1 MKNRYPKRRLG
12 WPAAVGLMLLGSALA
27 LPSLSQAAC
36 TINPTSPTVTAG
48 GSIAWS
54 ATNITGLSGSSSNY
68 TYSWAFSGGNPTPT
82 SSTSRTR
89 TVTYNAAG
97 NSTTS
102 LTVRGSNS
110 TRTSCTRAFTVAPL
124 TLPTLSM
131 ASIAQNEGNSGTSTM
146 TFTVSLSSP
155 APTGGVG
162 FNVATA
168 NGSATAGTDYVAI
181 NNSARTIAAG
191 ASSTTVAVTINGDTA
206 IEPNETFTVNVSGA
220 TKTAN
225 ATAVATGTITNDD
238 QPVAECNPA
247 VNGDHQNCII
257 GEYTG
262 PEVCVACHETE
273 ARNLHKSVHYQQNG
287 PTDFV
292 TNIAGNAGEGPAGK
306 PSGVNAVIGVNTYCG
321 THENSPRFTCAGCHV
336 GKGRFPKTEAELAA
350 LPALGQLEEL
360 ANIDCLTCH
369 QEVYKRFPDWVLPS
383 DPNFVGGESYGFS
396 TLVIDN
402 VCLDAS
408 GLLAD
413 PYKVGT
419 VCVTPSAPPYSVER
433 TGFAGIPNVDSTTLD
448 FQFRPAGAAG
458 SVIPLPAGA
467 PLPGGPM
474 ALTTEQA
481 AKTVHA
487 TTRRSCLNC
496 HAGAAGANGAKRGDL
511 STSNIASTDLTLDR
525 HMSTSG
531 SNMTCSDCH
540 NVDDTPTVND
550 DGRPTTHRVR
560 GRGLDLRANDH
571 ATRFTCDNAGC
582 HNAATVHNSVVN
594 SGLVS
599 KERLTRHTNKVACQ
613 TCHIPRYAKG
623 VATEVARDWQEPH
636 VTQTAC
642 NGRGGWLPNEIK
654 SSTAT
659 PPVPL
664 TPSYQWFD
672 GTSQVYYLTEPLTN
686 TPLKPLPDTMATE
699 LNMPAGTQAYVMGRP
714 NPNPE
719 NAATRVSGASLA
731 AAKIYPMKEH
741 WGKLARNVSVNNPEV
756 PVNSLIPQSTFEFFR
771 TGSFCRSVAE
781 GVGQDPDAACPDPQ
795 DQRAPAGTE
804 VVAVHTYQT
813 LNHGVEPQA
822 NSLGVNS
829 TCGTCHSVNGMTGGP
844 ARMDLKG
851 QLGYRVR
858 TNIGWTVNT
867 SGTSSCANSCH
878 EGKNES
884 GNFTNV
890 HERSEHVQRG
900 CNSCHDQITGR

>member
-1 MKNRYPKRRLG
+1 
-12 WPAAVGLMLLGSALA
+12 
-27 LPSLSQAAC
+27 
-36 TINPTSPTVTAG
+36 
-48 GSIAWS
+48 
-54 ATNITGLSGSSSNY
+54 
-68 TYSWAFSGGNPTPT
+68 
-82 SSTSRTR
+82 
-89 TVTYNAAG
+89 
-97 NSTTS
+97 
-102 LTVRGSNS
+102 
-110 TRTSCTRAFTVAPL
+110 
-124 TLPTLSM
+124 
-131 ASIAQNEGNSGTSTM
+131 
-146 TFTVSLSSP
+146 
-155 APTGGVG
+155 
-162 FNVATA
+162 
-168 NGSATAGTDYVAI
+168 
-181 NNSARTIAAG
+181 
-191 ASSTTVAVTINGDTA
+191 
-206 IEPNETFTVNVSGA
+206 
-220 TKTAN
+220 
-225 ATAVATGTITNDD
+225 
-238 QPVAECNPA
+238 
-247 VNGDHQNCII
+247 
-257 GEYTG
+257 
-262 PEVCVACHETE
+262 
-273 ARNLHKSVHYQQNG
+273 
-287 PTDFV
+287 
-292 TNIAGNAGEGPAGK
+292 
-306 PSGVNAVIGVNTYCG
+306 
-321 THENSPRFTCAGCHV
+321 
-336 GKGRFPKTEAELAA
+336 
-350 LPALGQLEEL
+350 
-360 ANIDCLTCH
+360 
-369 QEVYKRFPDWVLPS
+369 
-383 DPNFVGGESYGFS
+383 
-396 TLVIDN
+396 
-402 VCLDAS
+402 
-408 GLLAD
+408 
-413 PYKVGT
+413 
-419 VCVTPSAPPYSVER
+419 
-433 TGFAGIPNVDSTTLD
+433 
-448 FQFRPAGAAG
+448 
-458 SVIPLPAGA
+458 
-467 PLPGGPM
+467 M

-481 AKTVHA
+481 AETVHA

-525 HMSTSG
+525 HMATTG
-531 SNMTCSDCH
+531 SNMTCSNCH
-540 NVDDTPTVND
+540 NVDDTPTIND
-550 DGRPTTHRVR
+550 ADRPTTHRVR

-571 ATRFTCDNAGC
+571 ATRFTCDSAGC
-582 HNAATVHNSVVN
+582 HNAATVHNSVSN

-599 KERLTRHTNKVACQ
+599 RERLTRHTNKVACQ

-686 TPLKPLPDTMATE
+686 TPRKTLPETMVAA

-781 GVGQDPDAACPDPQ
+781 GLGQDPDAVCLAGQ
-795 DQRAPAGTE
+795 DQEPPDGTE

-822 NSLGVNS
+822 NSLGANS

-858 TNIGWTVNT
+858 TNIGWTVNS

-878 EGKNES
+878 EGKSES
-884 GNFTNV
+884 GSFTNV
-890 HERSEHVQRG
+890 HERGDHVERG